1 MTLGLDKE
9 HKNGYRRHFKMLKG
23 SLQNFVVVKS
33 DQCKEEKKE
42 WLEPATFQESGN
54 IMKQTSLQP
63 RLMPYVLI
71 TGFIQP
77 KSKICRTTRLMTW

>member
-1 MTLGLDKE
+1 MLKEGTL
-9 HKNGYRRHFKMLKG
+9 KMLKG

-54 IMKQTSLQP
+54 TMKQTSLQQ
-63 RLMPYVLI
+63 RLMPYVDKRFHPAKEQDMSNYKTNDMVNGGGTLQI
-71 TGFIQP
+71 
-77 KSKICRTTRLMTW
+77 